1 MHLHVVPTAAHGGAL
16 AAAIIAESVG
26 ADPRLVLGVATGGT
40 PLTTWQSLT
49 RHRLDLRQVRA
60 FALDE
65 YVGLPFG
72 HPESYREVVR
82 REITETLSL
91 EPGRVHVPDGAA
103 HDPQRAAAAFEVS
116 LRDAGG
122 VGIQILGIGRN
133 GHIAFNEP
141 GTPFTSLTRVAWLAD
156 ETRADNARF
165 FGSAEDV
172 PLRCI
177 TQGIATILRARSV
190 VLLAY
195 GEAKADAL
203 RRAMEDPP
211 HPSTPASALQFHSD
225 VAVIADTD
233 AASRLSS
240 TGR

>member
-1 MHLHVVPTAAHGGAL
+1 MRLHVVPTAAHGGTL
-16 AAAIIAESVG
+16 AAAIVAESVR
-26 ADPRLVLGVATGGT
+26 ADPGLVLGVATGGT
-40 PLTTWQSLT
+40 PLSTWQALAG
-49 RHRLDLRQVRA
+49 HHLDLRKVRA

-65 YVGLPFG
+65 YVGLPAG

-91 EPGRVHVPDGAA
+91 EPARVHVPDGGAD
-103 HDPQRAAAAFEVS
+103 DPQSAATAFETS

-141 GTPFTSLTRVAWLAD
+141 GSSFASLTRVAWLAD
-156 ETRADNARF
+156 DTRADNARF
-165 FGSAEDV
+165 FGSAEEV

-195 GEAKADAL
+195 GERKADAL
-203 RRAMEDPP
+203 RRALEDPP
-211 HPSTPASALQFHSD
+211 NPSTPASALQLHGN
-225 VAVIADTD
+225 VTVIADD
-233 AASRLSS
+233 AAAARL
-240 TGR
+240 RFPA